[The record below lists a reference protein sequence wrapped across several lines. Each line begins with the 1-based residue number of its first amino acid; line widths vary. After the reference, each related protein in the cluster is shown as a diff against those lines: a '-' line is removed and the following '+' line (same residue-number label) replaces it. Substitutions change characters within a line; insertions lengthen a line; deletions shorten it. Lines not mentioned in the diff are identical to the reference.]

1 MNLSRRKLLIG
12 AAAGGG
18 LIATYVLLPR
28 SFPVPLAAGPGE
40 QAFNAWI
47 KIARTG
53 VVTVAVPG
61 LEMGQG
67 ITTLLP
73 RIAAQELGADW
84 RQVAVEP
91 AAISAAYADPVLAA
105 HWAPLRDT
113 LVPSLADKP
122 GDWLA
127 RRFADQTRLMASAA
141 GTAAAAYELPLR
153 EAAAGVRAV
162 LAMAAA
168 ARWGVAFEECEA
180 RAGFIVHGDK
190 QLRFGELADEAAL
203 LTPPSPA
210 VLLPDPPTDAAPDA
224 ASDGLGAE
232 VLYPRLDA
240 PSKLDGSYRFA
251 GDVRL
256 PEMVHAAIA
265 HGPLAECTLDGFDD
279 NAARKVRGYLAR
291 VEGEGWLA
299 AIADN
304 RWAAEKALKVMR
316 PRFLP
321 QRPTPRDDR
330 IAAAL
335 DAALKD
341 GEGETTFA
349 RGEVEVALEGL
360 GAISARYAM
369 APAVHGTLETASA
382 TARVAGGR
390 LELWMAA
397 QAPEQAREQAAAAI
411 GLAPAEVVLYPTGAG
426 GSFDARL
433 DHRIAREA
441 AVIARAVAEN
451 LDGRPVQLVYNRWEE
466 MVTALPRPPA
476 VADMKAI
483 MGPSG
488 TVHAWRSRI
497 AVQPAAREM
506 FARLFEGKRAETA
519 CADASGLLDPP
530 ALAGMAPPYA
540 IPNLHVESLSAA
552 TGLPAGRMRGDAE
565 TRACFFT
572 ESFLDEI
579 AGQAGEE
586 PLAYR
591 MAMLGGNPRLAA
603 CLQGAAQLG
612 EWDGG
617 ADGTAQGIAC
627 WHMPDPAG
635 RAGGGGYIAVV
646 VRARPG
652 EDGVE
657 VSAISAFC
665 DIGRI
670 IHHELALQQVEGGLL
685 FGLNAA
691 LGLGIGYDRGWP
703 REHRLADLGLPS
715 LRRLPEVS
723 VEFAQN
729 EAPPFDPGEIGAVA
743 VAPALANALHAAT
756 AKRFR
761 DLPIP
766 IAQVTLAPSA
776 DEPAEPVDEA
786 LQGETPTDGA
796 AGEGGEVPKPEASV
810 LPDGSVVEVDS
821 YD

>member
-1 MNLSRRKLLIG
+1 MSLSRRKLLIG

-53 VVTVAVPG
+53 VVTIAVPG

-67 ITTLLP
+67 VTTLLP

-105 HWAPLRDT
+105 HWAPLRGT
-113 LVPSLADKP
+113 LFPSLAEKP
-122 GDWLA
+122 DDWLA
-127 RRFADQTRLMASAA
+127 HRFADQHRLMASVA
-141 GTAAAAYELPLR
+141 GTATAAYELPLR

-168 ARWGVAFEECEA
+168 ARWGVAFEACEA

-190 QLRFGELADEAAL
+190 QLRFGELADDAAL
-203 LTPPSPA
+203 LSPPSPA
-210 VLLPDPPTDAAPDA
+210 VLLPDPPTDAAPDRA
-224 ASDGLGAE
+224 GGE
-232 VLYPRLDA
+232 NLYPRLDA

-265 HGPLAECTLDGFDD
+265 HGPLAACTLDGFDK

-299 AIADN
+299 AIGSS
-304 RWAAEKALKVMR
+304 RWAAEKALKAMR

-321 QRPTPRDDR
+321 HRPTPRDDR

-335 DAALKD
+335 DAALAG

-349 RGEVEVALEGL
+349 RGEVDIALEGL
-360 GAISARYAM
+360 GAIEARYAM

-382 TARVAGGR
+382 TARYTVGR

-411 GLAPAEVVLYPTGAG
+411 GLAPADVVIYPTGAG
-426 GSFDARL
+426 GGFDARL
-433 DHRIAREA
+433 DHRIAREV
-441 AVIARAVAEN
+441 AVIAKAAAEN

-466 MVTALPRPPA
+466 LVTALPRPPA

-506 FARLFEGKRAETA
+506 FARLFDGKRAEAA
-519 CADASGLLDPP
+519 CGDARGLIDPP

-540 IPNLHVESLSAA
+540 IPNMRVECLSAA

-627 WHMPDPAG
+627 WHMADPAG
-635 RAGGGGYIAVV
+635 RADGGGYIAVV

-652 EDGVE
+652 DDGVE

-703 REHRLADLGLPS
+703 REHRLADLGLPG
-715 LRRLPEVS
+715 LRRLPEVA

-729 EAPPFDPGEIGAVA
+729 KAPPFDPGEIGVVA

-756 AKRFR
+756 GKRFR

-786 LQGETPTDGA
+786 LQGEAPAEGAVGEDGA
-796 AGEGGEVPKPEASV
+796 VPKPEASV
-810 LPDGSVVEVDS
+810 LPDGTVVDADS